1 MDIFVWTLLLVAALK
16 VGWGAAKIF
25 VVFYERR
32 RDRKMQ
38 NDLFN
43 YLNQNKIEYEKKQ
56 TEETRIKNQELPK
69 RD

>member
-1 MDIFVWTLLLVAALK
+1 MDIFVWTLLLVAAVNVGK
-16 VGWGAAKIF
+16 VLAKIR
-25 VVFYERR
+25 VVFYERM

-56 TEETRIKNQELPK
+56 TEELGIQDKRLPK